1 METLKRRSKLRRCSE
16 HGGAVERGAV
26 METLTKAMLL
36 LSLTAVVTSISD
48 NVTNADVD
56 NDVTSSPGKSPRS
69 PYSSIS
75 PTVTKIFH
83 VATVIIAVVGIA
95 ANAYVLLALLFSK
108 NSHSSNVNVFIT
120 HQTVLDLTACTFLLL
135 GLVVNST
142 LKMSYSL
149 RMFICWLF
157 STFAMSNT
165 VGNASICGLVII
177 TIERYVKIVHPVA
190 YRNHYRPWMT
200 RIGIVIPWIFGIC
213 TALIPIWTTLRTIRG
228 RCYRG
233 TIGSNLAEKMLWSV
247 AKFLLQ
253 YLGPLVVFVFGY
265 WKILAVIRRQKKQV
279 GPSHAQ
285 TASNAAMAA
294 ERANKRREMN
304 VVRTMVLVS
313 VSFAICFACIRTYN
327 ILSRLRLTP
336 TGAYQTLV
344 LLFTVFSYTN
354 RCLNPFIYATQYEI
368 VRRWWKVILCRAV
381 SQQVQDLQ
389 ASGTHSHSAAAGSEA
404 TKSRMTTKN
413 V

>member
-1 METLKRRSKLRRCSE
+1 M
-16 HGGAVERGAV
+16 A
-26 METLTKAMLL
+26 TLTKAVLL

-56 NDVTSSPGKSPRS
+56 NDMTSSPGKSPPS
-69 PYSSIS
+69 PSSYSSIS
-75 PTVTKIFH
+75 RTVTKIFY

-95 ANAYVLLALLFSK
+95 ANAYVMPALLFSK

-135 GLVVNST
+135 GLVVRST
-142 LKMSYSL
+142 PKMSYLL

-157 STFAMSNT
+157 STYSVSNT

-213 TALIPIWTTLRTIRG
+213 TALIPTWTTLRDFRG

-233 TIGSNLAEKMLWSV
+233 PIGSNLAEKVLWSV

-285 TASNAAMAA
+285 TTSNAAVAA
-294 ERANKRREMN
+294 ERASKRREMN

-313 VSFAICFACIRTYN
+313 VSFAICFVCMRTYN
-327 ILSRLRLTP
+327 ILSSLKLVRGY
-336 TGAYQTLV
+336 GALY
-344 LLFTVFSYTN
+344 LLFSMFSYTN
-354 RCLNPFIYATQYEI
+354 RCLNPFVYATQYEI
-368 VRRWWKVILCRAV
+368 VRRWWKIFVCRV
-381 SQQVQDLQ
+381 VRRQQVQEVSI
-389 ASGTHSHSAAAGSEA
+389 AHSRSAAPGSEA
-404 TKSRMTTKN
+404 SKSRMTTKN
-413 V
+413 M